1 MNKRQRPTIETE
13 RLVLRPF
20 VIDDASEVQRLAG
33 DREIASTTL
42 IPHPYEDGMAEK
54 WIETNQEEFLL
65 GENIWWA
72 ITHRKQGFLIGAIS
86 LTIVE
91 KHEKGELVFWI
102 GKPYWN
108 NGYCTEGVQAVIR
121 FGFEVM
127 QLNKVFATHLP
138 RNPASGRVMQKSGM
152 KYERY
157 LKQYIKKWRRQED
170 LVCYGILKNEYDKS
184 K

>member
-1 MNKRQRPTIETE
+1 MKQIPIIETE

-20 VIDDASEVQRLAG
+20 TLDDAPEVQRLAG
-33 DREIASTTL
+33 EREISSTTL

-54 WIETNQEEFLL
+54 WIGVHQENFKR

-72 ITHRKQGFLIGAIS
+72 ITCREEGFLIGAIS

-102 GKPYWN
+102 GKSYWN
-108 NGYCTEGVQAVIR
+108 NGYCTEAVQAIIR
-121 FGFEVM
+121 FGSEVM
-127 QLNKVFATHLP
+127 QLNNVFATHLP

-152 KYERY
+152 KYECY
-157 LKQYIKKWRRQED
+157 LKQYIKKWRRHED
-170 LVCYGILKNEYDKS
+170 LVCYEIHKSEFDQGI
-184 K
+184 